1 MTVFFST
8 KYVDIVVYNGI
19 GDLMRKK
26 VLGIIIPVIISIIFG
41 YVCGKFVYK
50 TYRDNLYDNL
60 KSRRLYLVQ
69 KGKYDSYD
77 EMREDNNGNNYV
89 YYQDEDGYKT
99 VVGITMYY
107 DNVDKIKKLYSDK
120 LEVSEYYVSND
131 FFNNKQNEYD
141 DELTNTNDIYEVK
154 EVVDNILNL
163 YRSDDSI
170 KLISIN

>member
-1 MTVFFST
+1 M
-8 KYVDIVVYNGI
+8 DIVVYNGI

-60 KSRRLYLVQ
+60 KSKRLYLVQ

-89 YYQDEDGYKT
+89 YYQDEEGYKT

-120 LEVSEYYVSND
+120 VEVSEYYVSND

>member
-1 MTVFFST
+1 M
-8 KYVDIVVYNGI
+8 DIVVYNGI

-89 YYQDEDGYKT
+89 YYQDEEGYKT

>member
-1 MTVFFST
+1 M
-8 KYVDIVVYNGI
+8 DIVVYNGI

-141 DELTNTNDIYEVK
+141 DELMNTNDIYEVK

-163 YRSDDSI
+163 SRSDDSI

>member
-1 MTVFFST
+1 M
-8 KYVDIVVYNGI
+8 DIVVYNGI

-60 KSRRLYLVQ
+60 KSKRLYLVQ

-89 YYQDEDGYKT
+89 YYQDEDGYNT

-141 DELTNTNDIYEVK
+141 DELMNTNDIYEVK

>member
-1 MTVFFST
+1 M
-8 KYVDIVVYNGI
+8 DIVVYNGI

-60 KSRRLYLVQ
+60 KSKRLYLVQ

-89 YYQDEDGYKT
+89 YYQDEEGYKT

-131 FFNNKQNEYD
+131 FFNNKQDEYD
-141 DELTNTNDIYEVK
+141 DELMNTNDIYEVK

>member
-1 MTVFFST
+1 M
-8 KYVDIVVYNGI
+8 DIVVYNGS

-60 KSRRLYLVQ
+60 KSKRLYLVQ

-89 YYQDEDGYKT
+89 YYQDEEGYKT

>member
-1 MTVFFST
+1 M
-8 KYVDIVVYNGI
+8 DIVVYNGI

-60 KSRRLYLVQ
+60 KSKRLYLVQ

-89 YYQDEDGYKT
+89 YYKDEDGYKT

>member
-1 MTVFFST
+1 M
-8 KYVDIVVYNGI
+8 DIVVYNGI

-50 TYRDNLYDNL
+50 SYRDNLYDNL
-60 KSRRLYLVQ
+60 KSKRLYLVQ

-89 YYQDEDGYKT
+89 YYKDEDGYKT

>member
-1 MTVFFST
+1 M
-8 KYVDIVVYNGI
+8 DIVVYNGI

-60 KSRRLYLVQ
+60 KSKRLYLVQ

>member
-1 MTVFFST
+1 
-8 KYVDIVVYNGI
+8 
-19 GDLMRKK
+19 MRKK

-60 KSRRLYLVQ
+60 KSKRLYLVQ

-89 YYQDEDGYKT
+89 YYKDEDGYKT

-141 DELTNTNDIYEVK
+141 DELMNTNDIYEVK

>member
-1 MTVFFST
+1 M
-8 KYVDIVVYNGI
+8 DIVVYNGI

-60 KSRRLYLVQ
+60 KSKRLYLVQ

-107 DNVDKIKKLYSDK
+107 DNV
-120 LEVSEYYVSND
+120 
-131 FFNNKQNEYD
+131 
-141 DELTNTNDIYEVK
+141 
-154 EVVDNILNL
+154 
-163 YRSDDSI
+163 
-170 KLISIN
+170 

>member
-1 MTVFFST
+1 M
-8 KYVDIVVYNGI
+8 DIVVYNVI

-60 KSRRLYLVQ
+60 KSKRLYLIQ

>member
-1 MTVFFST
+1 M
-8 KYVDIVVYNGI
+8 DIVVYNGI

-60 KSRRLYLVQ
+60 KSKRLYLVQ

-89 YYQDEDGYKT
+89 YYKDEEGYKT
-99 VVGITMYY
+99 VVGITMNY

-141 DELTNTNDIYEVK
+141 DELMNTNDIYEVK

>member
-1 MTVFFST
+1 M
-8 KYVDIVVYNGI
+8 DIVVYNGI

-26 VLGIIIPVIISIIFG
+26 VLGIMIG

-60 KSRRLYLVQ
+60 KSKRLYLVQ

>member
-1 MTVFFST
+1 M
-8 KYVDIVVYNGI
+8 DIVVYNGI

-60 KSRRLYLVQ
+60 KSKRLYLVQ

-141 DELTNTNDIYEVK
+141 DELMNTNDIYEVK

-170 KLISIN
+170 KFISIN

>member
-1 MTVFFST
+1 M
-8 KYVDIVVYNGI
+8 DIVVYNGI

-60 KSRRLYLVQ
+60 KSKRLYLVQ

-89 YYQDEDGYKT
+89 YYKDEDGYKT

-141 DELTNTNDIYEVK
+141 DELMNTNDIYEVK

>member
-60 KSRRLYLVQ
+60 KSKRLYLVQ

-141 DELTNTNDIYEVK
+141 DELMNTNDIYEVK

>member
-1 MTVFFST
+1 M
-8 KYVDIVVYNGI
+8 DIVVYNGI

-60 KSRRLYLVQ
+60 KSKRLYLVQ

-131 FFNNKQNEYD
+131 FFVISNTF
-141 DELTNTNDIYEVK
+141 LTSEK
-154 EVVDNILNL
+154 PLL
-163 YRSDDSI
+163 
-170 KLISIN
+170 

>member
-1 MTVFFST
+1 M
-8 KYVDIVVYNGI
+8 DIVVYNGI

-41 YVCGKFVYK
+41 YVCGKIVYR

-60 KSRRLYLVQ
+60 KLMRLYLVQ

-89 YYQDEDGYKT
+89 YYQDEEGYKT

>member
-1 MTVFFST
+1 M
-8 KYVDIVVYNGI
+8 DIVVYNGI

>member
-1 MTVFFST
+1 M
-8 KYVDIVVYNGI
+8 DIVVYNGI

-60 KSRRLYLVQ
+60 KSKRLYLVQ

-77 EMREDNNGNNYV
+77 EMREDNNGKNYV

>member
-1 MTVFFST
+1 M
-8 KYVDIVVYNGI
+8 DIVVYNGI

-60 KSRRLYLVQ
+60 KSKRLYLVQ

-89 YYQDEDGYKT
+89 YYKDEEGYKT
-99 VVGITMYY
+99 VVGITMNY

>member
-1 MTVFFST
+1 M
-8 KYVDIVVYNGI
+8 DIVVYNGI

-60 KSRRLYLVQ
+60 KSKRLYLVQ

-163 YRSDDSI
+163 
-170 KLISIN
+170 

>member
-1 MTVFFST
+1 M
-8 KYVDIVVYNGI
+8 DIVVYNGI

-60 KSRRLYLVQ
+60 KSKRLYLVQ

-77 EMREDNNGNNYV
+77 EMRENNNGNNYV

>member
-1 MTVFFST
+1 
-8 KYVDIVVYNGI
+8 
-19 GDLMRKK
+19 MRKK

-60 KSRRLYLVQ
+60 KSKRLYLVQ

-141 DELTNTNDIYEVK
+141 DELMNTNDIYEVK

>member
-1 MTVFFST
+1 M
-8 KYVDIVVYNGI
+8 DIVVYNGI

-50 TYRDNLYDNL
+50 SYRDNLYDNL
-60 KSRRLYLVQ
+60 KSKRLYLVQ

-89 YYQDEDGYKT
+89 YYQDEEGYKT

>member
-1 MTVFFST
+1 M
-8 KYVDIVVYNGI
+8 DIVVYNGI

-50 TYRDNLYDNL
+50 SYRDNLYDNL
-60 KSRRLYLVQ
+60 KSKRLYLVQ

>member
-1 MTVFFST
+1 M
-8 KYVDIVVYNGI
+8 DIVVYNGI

-26 VLGIIIPVIISIIFG
+26 VLGIIIPVIISTIFG

-60 KSRRLYLVQ
+60 KSKRLYLVQ

-141 DELTNTNDIYEVK
+141 DELMNTNDIYEVK

>member
-1 MTVFFST
+1 M
-8 KYVDIVVYNGI
+8 DIVVYNVI

-60 KSRRLYLVQ
+60 KSKRLYLVQ

>member
-1 MTVFFST
+1 M
-8 KYVDIVVYNGI
+8 DIVVYNGI

-50 TYRDNLYDNL
+50 TCRDNLYDNL

-89 YYQDEDGYKT
+89 YYQDEEGYKT

>member
-1 MTVFFST
+1 
-8 KYVDIVVYNGI
+8 
-19 GDLMRKK
+19 MRKK

-89 YYQDEDGYKT
+89 YYQDEEGYKT

-141 DELTNTNDIYEVK
+141 DELMNTNDIYEVK

>member
-1 MTVFFST
+1 
-8 KYVDIVVYNGI
+8 
-19 GDLMRKK
+19 
-26 VLGIIIPVIISIIFG
+26 
-41 YVCGKFVYK
+41 
-50 TYRDNLYDNL
+50 
-60 KSRRLYLVQ
+60 
-69 KGKYDSYD
+69 
-77 EMREDNNGNNYV
+77 MREDNNGNNYV

-141 DELTNTNDIYEVK
+141 DELMNTNDIYEVK

>member
-1 MTVFFST
+1 M
-8 KYVDIVVYNGI
+8 DIVVYNGI
-19 GDLMRKK
+19 GYLRRKK

-60 KSRRLYLVQ
+60 KSKRLYLIQ

>member
-1 MTVFFST
+1 M
-8 KYVDIVVYNGI
+8 DIVVYNGI

-89 YYQDEDGYKT
+89 YYQDEEGYKT

-141 DELTNTNDIYEVK
+141 DELMNTNDIYEVK

-170 KLISIN
+170 KLISLE

>member
-1 MTVFFST
+1 M
-8 KYVDIVVYNGI
+8 DIVVYNGI

-60 KSRRLYLVQ
+60 NSKRLYLVQ

-89 YYQDEDGYKT
+89 YYQDEEGYKT

>member
-1 MTVFFST
+1 M
-8 KYVDIVVYNGI
+8 DIVVYNGI

-60 KSRRLYLVQ
+60 KSKRLYLVQ

-131 FFNNKQNEYD
+131 FFNNKQYEYD

>member
-1 MTVFFST
+1 M
-8 KYVDIVVYNGI
+8 DIVVYNGI

-89 YYQDEDGYKT
+89 YYQNEEGYKT